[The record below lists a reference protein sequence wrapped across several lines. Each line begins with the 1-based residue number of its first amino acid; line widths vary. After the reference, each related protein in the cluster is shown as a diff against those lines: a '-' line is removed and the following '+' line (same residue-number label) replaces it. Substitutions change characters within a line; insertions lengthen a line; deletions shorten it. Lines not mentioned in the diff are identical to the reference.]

1 MLMKHPLA
9 IAVMTAATLTA
20 QAVPGPPQ
28 GRGRGG
34 APPIRPEP
42 LAMADHAG
50 FESKEKTKSELLGLD
65 LEVVDKGTNSLASV
79 DYPDFA
85 AAVGRAV
92 VSGEVECG
100 ILICGSGIGVSIA
113 ANKIPGAR
121 AALCWNEE
129 STRLA
134 REHND
139 ANILCF
145 GGRFIEPDQAARMV
159 RLFLETKFA
168 GGRHAQRVEKLAALD
183 RN

>member
-1 MLMKHPLA
+1 MKTKKIA
-9 IAVMTAATLTA
+9 I
-20 QAVPGPPQ
+20 GS
-28 GRGRGG
+28 
-34 APPIRPEP
+34 
-42 LAMADHAG
+42 DHAG
-50 FESKEKTKSELLGLD
+50 FAAKEKAKRELLGLGV
-65 LEVVDKGTNSLASV
+65 EVIDKGTDSIASV
-79 DYPDFA
+79 DYPDFG
-85 AAVGRAV
+85 AAVARAV
-92 VSGEVECG
+92 VTGEVECG

-159 RLFLETKFA
+159 RLFLETEFA

-183 RN
+183 RR

>member
-1 MLMKHPLA
+1 MKTKKIA
-9 IAVMTAATLTA
+9 I
-20 QAVPGPPQ
+20 GS
-28 GRGRGG
+28 
-34 APPIRPEP
+34 
-42 LAMADHAG
+42 DHAG
-50 FESKEKTKSELLGLD
+50 FESKEKTRSELLGLG

-113 ANKIPGAR
+113 A
-121 AALCWNEE
+121 
-129 STRLA
+129 TRLA

-183 RN
+183 KK